1 MKAAKICLVILLV
14 SIVINFA
21 RQGNDFHISNVLPGL
36 GGDPIGL
43 YDIAGL
49 ALLALL
55 IRGIIRMKRNAERRD
70 REKMTPYDDN
80 NSKRQNNH
88 Y

>member
-1 MKAAKICLVILLV
+1 MKAAKICLVILLA

-21 RQGNDFHISNVLPGL
+21 RQGSGFHISETLPGL

-49 ALLALL
+49 ILLVFL
-55 IRGIIRMKRNAERRD
+55 IRGIIRMKRNANHHD
-70 REKMTPYDDN
+70 R
-80 NSKRQNNH
+80 
-88 Y
+88 